1 MKQLKAAT
9 QNCILFNNDD
19 IQQWDTLFDDTGKLK
34 GSE

>member
-19 IQQWDTLFDDTGKLK
+19 IQQWDTLFDDNGKIK
-34 GSE
+34 GTE